1 MSQVLFLRYIFLFLI
16 YYFSAYVSVADFNNV
31 AYVVPDNE
39 YSGNN
44 DNTNDDD
51 SYLSFQK
58 HFDNI
63 PDEEMMVI
71 GGNDKSDDSSQY
83 KFNLKSATFYRLKY
97 TPNTFKIISYKKI
110 EKLDTI
116 PLDINKIYFPI
127 DVFIQKNN
135 IINYDIDLKSG
146 YDEFSFLKR
155 DFENMNIYLTKN
167 PFLHFTISSSK
178 ITPSAIEMQYYFNI
192 FDKFYCN
199 IVFDFHSLPLRNAIV
214 LGYKEGNND
223 QEDIINKGT
232 DQEAVK
238 FYYLSNYFYSGWS
251 FYMNGI
257 YTSADSKFST
267 FYHMSFFY
275 FPVREVGGINSKDSN
290 IKLSKDSYNIDSHD
304 DVRSLHM
311 QHNVLFYSQFVL
323 NPGIFYFQINHTSE
337 NNEVSITP
345 INYDKNSNIPQDVV
359 EKCNFIQDVTKKFC
373 HIDDIGLAANCQY
386 FANSKYFIHKYIEV
400 GLKGTQIMGF
410 VRFNFK
416 HYVLEETQD
425 KDLSHYF
432 LDYILNSKISKFMQS
447 LSSLVFDLL
456 QSINNTVSKRAKS
469 QKEDYYK
476 ELLFWIKAKYTVM
489 DIDFKL
495 LTDIDPNWQL
505 YWNINIKYTFNK
517 YINLFVG
524 YLCRKVDLFHQK
536 CCDPGIN
543 LKKQYEVPIYVVF
556 NNCKISDS
564 VSFNA
569 SLSYLIKIN
578 GIYNVAFDI
587 IDIKNNNVNH
597 IGNVVVQQNNDL
609 ISKMAINLGL
619 PIQCN
624 NNLYITPNM
633 SILKK
638 FVNFFNTTNMNN
650 NERIDNVPLLDIN
663 VKCEYKKIDFDCKHS
678 TTYGTVIHFI
688 TKYKPDMYDIISQQ
702 FYNQPNNAD
711 AVQSSLLPYIDIF
724 IRYQYEDLS
733 IKLIFN
739 NILSTLI
746 RYSQIKSPYYAQSND
761 IFNLIIQ
768 YKLD

>member
-110 EKLDTI
+110 EKLNTI

-257 YTSADSKFST
+257 YTSADIKFST

-536 CCDPGIN
+536 C
-543 LKKQYEVPIYVVF
+543 VF
-556 NNCKISDS
+556 
-564 VSFNA
+564 F
-569 SLSYLIKIN
+569 
-578 GIYNVAFDI
+578 
-587 IDIKNNNVNH
+587 
-597 IGNVVVQQNNDL
+597 
-609 ISKMAINLGL
+609 
-619 PIQCN
+619 P
-624 NNLYITPNM
+624 
-633 SILKK
+633 K
-638 FVNFFNTTNMNN
+638 FW
-650 NERIDNVPLLDIN
+650 I
-663 VKCEYKKIDFDCKHS
+663 
-678 TTYGTVIHFI
+678 
-688 TKYKPDMYDIISQQ
+688 
-702 FYNQPNNAD
+702 
-711 AVQSSLLPYIDIF
+711 IF
-724 IRYQYEDLS
+724 I
-733 IKLIFN
+733 FN
-739 NILSTLI
+739 S
-746 RYSQIKSPYYAQSND
+746 
-761 IFNLIIQ
+761 F
-768 YKLD
+768 

>member
-1 MSQVLFLRYIFLFLI
+1 M
-16 YYFSAYVSVADFNNV
+16 
-31 AYVVPDNE
+31 
-39 YSGNN
+39 
-44 DNTNDDD
+44 
-51 SYLSFQK
+51 
-58 HFDNI
+58 
-63 PDEEMMVI
+63 
-71 GGNDKSDDSSQY
+71 
-83 KFNLKSATFYRLKY
+83 
-97 TPNTFKIISYKKI
+97 
-110 EKLDTI
+110 
-116 PLDINKIYFPI
+116 DIRKIYFPI
-127 DVFIQKNN
+127 DVLIQKNN

-146 YDEFSFLKR
+146 YDRFYFFKR
-155 DFENMNIYLTKN
+155 DFEKMNIYLTKN
-167 PFLHFTISSSK
+167 PFLYFTISSSK
-178 ITPSAIEMQYYFNI
+178 MTPSAIEMQYYFNI

-199 IVFDFHSLPLRNAIV
+199 IVFDFHNIPLRNAIF
-214 LGYKEGNND
+214 LGYKEENND
-223 QEDIINKGT
+223 QGDVINNVSG
-232 DQEAVK
+232 QETVK
-238 FYYLSNYFYSGWS
+238 LYYQSNYFYSGWS

-257 YTSADSKFST
+257 YTSSDSKIST

-275 FPVREVGGINSKDSN
+275 FPVREVGGIKSKDSN

-311 QHNVLFYSQFVL
+311 YV
-323 NPGIFYFQINHTSE
+323 QINHTFE

-345 INYDKNSNIPQDVV
+345 INYDKNSNIPQDLV
-359 EKCNFIQDVTKKFC
+359 EKCNLIQDVTKKFC

-386 FANSKYFIHKYIEV
+386 FANSKYFIHKYFEF

-410 VRFNFK
+410 LRFNLK
-416 HYVLEETQD
+416 HYVSEETQD

-432 LDYILNSKISKFMQS
+432 LDYILNSKISKLMQS
-447 LSSLVFDLL
+447 LSSLVFELL
-456 QSINNTVSKRAKS
+456 QSINNTVSKRAKI
-469 QKEDYYK
+469 QREDDYN
-476 ELLFWIKAKYTVM
+476 ELLFGIKAKYIAM

-495 LTDIDPNWQL
+495 LTDIDPNWKL
-505 YWNINIKYTFNK
+505 YWNINIEYTFNK

-536 CCDPGIN
+536 CCSPGIN

-578 GIYNVAFDI
+578 GIYNVAFDAI
-587 IDIKNNNVNH
+587 GNKNNVNH
-597 IGNVVVQQNNDL
+597 IGNVVVKQNNDL
-609 ISKMAINLGL
+609 ISKMTINLGL

-638 FVNFFNTTNMNN
+638 FVNFFNTTNTNN

-663 VKCEYKKIDFDCKHS
+663 VKCKYKKIDFDCKHS

-746 RYSQIKSPYYAQSND
+746 RYSQIQSPYYAQSNN